1 MDVRTASE
9 LLGCAPDASR
19 TQIDHAFRARA
30 RATHPDA
37 HPSTGPATTST
48 TGTARGTA
56 PAAADPDDVA
66 PAPAAT
72 GHAEGGLPASDL
84 PAATGLPAPEPPADL
99 AALTE
104 ARGVLIAH
112 LDARSGPRPF
122 TPPPSPPAPLVSHG
136 VVAAG
141 AVLLAAALAFALSG
155 SQSPLAPV
163 EPIVRSLVV
172 FGALLAFALTGRR
185 WLFRLAVIAL
195 ALTAWTV
202 LAWTTFGTL
211 VGAFATVPAALILLT
226 AGRRRAEHIERA
238 RRRRAESGPGA

>member
-30 RATHPDA
+30 RAMHPDA
-37 HPSTGPATTST
+37 HPPADPATTST
-48 TGTARGTA
+48 RLTARDTA
-56 PAAADPDDVA
+56 PADPEQEAAA
-66 PAPAAT
+66 AAAT
-72 GHAEGGLPASDL
+72 
-84 PAATGLPAPEPPADL
+84 AANGSSTARAPEPPPDL

-122 TPPPSPPAPLVSHG
+122 TPPPSPPAPLVANG
-136 VVAAG
+136 VVAGG
-141 AVLLAAALAFALSG
+141 AVLLAAALAFALTG

-185 WLFRLAVIAL
+185 WLFRVAVIAL

-226 AGRRRAEHIERA
+226 AGRRRAEHFERA
-238 RRRRAESGPGA
+238 RRHRAASETEAEPGV